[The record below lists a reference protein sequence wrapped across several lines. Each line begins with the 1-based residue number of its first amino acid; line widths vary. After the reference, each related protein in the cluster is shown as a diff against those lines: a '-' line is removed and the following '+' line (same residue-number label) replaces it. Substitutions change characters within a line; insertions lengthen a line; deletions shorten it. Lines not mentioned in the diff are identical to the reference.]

1 MQVYA
6 QNFKD
11 NRQLGH
17 QADHQKAAR
26 KGVLSSLGLVINRSD
41 ALHIVNF

>member
-11 NRQLGH
+11 NKHLGYG
-17 QADHQKAAR
+17 ADHEKATK
-26 KGVLSSLGLVINRSD
+26 KGVLSSLVLVIDQSD
-41 ALHIVNF
+41 ALHIDDF